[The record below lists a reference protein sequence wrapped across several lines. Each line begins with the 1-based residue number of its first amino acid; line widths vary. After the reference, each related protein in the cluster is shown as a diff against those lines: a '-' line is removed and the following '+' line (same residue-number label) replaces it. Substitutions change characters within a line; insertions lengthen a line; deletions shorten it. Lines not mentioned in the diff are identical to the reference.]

1 MDGLSIAWWNTS
13 MSPSK
18 KRDRM
23 DDLQHK
29 VAISIILTL
38 IDNYDLDILC
48 LGEVSPKDIKY
59 LDKLLGNNFNIYDG
73 TFKNSHSRI
82 IHDMC
87 VIYKKEK
94 LAFLGDTDIT
104 KPNSI
109 LGPIRAGIELHFQ
122 HIQTGQDF
130 FVYTLH
136 WPSRTTKSYEE
147 ETHKRYELGSTV
159 REAIDNCIIEK
170 NGEFYIVLGDFND
183 EPFSKSITEGIGA
196 TRDRRLLRR
205 KPELLY
211 NPFWRHIGHPIAFP
225 NTDHETMSCGT
236 CYSSAEL
243 TTNWATFDQ
252 ILFSSSFLTSKTWN
266 LNEESVKIVR
276 DFELE
281 KIVYNSRYFIDHLPV
296 VASIESLII

>member
-1 MDGLSIAWWNTS
+1 MDDLSIAWWNTS

-18 KRDRM
+18 NRDRM
-23 DDLQHK
+23 EVEQYNI
-29 VAISIILTL
+29 AIAIIIAL
-38 IDNYDLDILC
+38 IETYNLDILC

-59 LDKLLGNNFNIYDG
+59 LNELLSNKFSIYDG
-73 TFKNSHSRI
+73 TYKNSHSRI
-82 IHDMC
+82 VHDMC

-94 LAFLGDTDIT
+94 IIFLNDIDIT
-104 KPNSI
+104 KQNAT
-109 LGPIRAGIELHFQ
+109 LGSIRAGLELQFQ

-130 FVYTLH
+130 FIYTLH
-136 WPSRTTKSYEE
+136 WPSRTTKNYEE
-147 ETHKRYELGSTV
+147 NTHKRYELGSTV
-159 REAIDNCIIEK
+159 RDAINNCTFEK

-205 KPELLY
+205 KPDLLY
-211 NPFWRHIGHPIAFP
+211 NPFWRLIGHPIAFP
-225 NTDHETMSCGT
+225 NTNHETMSCGT
-236 CYSSAEL
+236 CYSSSEL

-266 LNEESVKIVR
+266 LKEDSVKIVR

-296 VASIESLII
+296 VASIERLA